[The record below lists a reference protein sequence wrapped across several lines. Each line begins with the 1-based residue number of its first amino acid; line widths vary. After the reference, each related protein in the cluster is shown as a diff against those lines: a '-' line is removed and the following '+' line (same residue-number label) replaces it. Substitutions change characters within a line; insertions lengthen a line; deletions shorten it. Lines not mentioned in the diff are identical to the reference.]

1 MGPGQK
7 LIHVFPWQPPFPT
20 ALSVFALGFAVV
32 AAHSDLEVTT
42 PLFHPTVAGV
52 IGFNTVPSYYYNF
65 KNA

>member
-1 MGPGQK
+1 MGPEQK
-7 LIHVFPWQPPFPT
+7 LIHVFPWQPPFPA

-32 AAHSDLEVTT
+32 VAHSDLGVTI
-42 PLFHPTVAGV
+42 PLCHLTVAGV